1 MNEEE
6 NITNTPPQTETEQP
20 QTAEPQDQTSDTAKP
35 QTEHQPSELQ
45 AAIREQ
51 AIEGERAQSA
61 SFTLRRILGGEFLTA
76 KMLRRQIWLIL
87 IIAAFTLVY
96 VSNRY
101 SCQKDMLEINEL
113 NDKLKDAKY
122 KALAT
127 SSELTEMCRES
138 NVLQM
143 LQNNKDS
150 VLHIATQP
158 PYIINVPE
166 Q

>member
-1 MNEEE
+1 MQEDE
-6 NITNTPPQTETEQP
+6 NKKIE
-20 QTAEPQDQTSDTAKP
+20 TAERPQEAQAE
-35 QTEHQPSELQ
+35 QERPSELTV
-45 AAIREQ
+45 AIRQQ
-51 AIEGERAQSA
+51 AIEGEQAQSA

-76 KMLRRQIWLIL
+76 RMLRKQVWVIL
-87 IIAAFTLVY
+87 IVAAFTLVY

-101 SCQKDMLEINEL
+101 SCQKDLLEINEL
-113 NDKLKDAKY
+113 NDRLKDAKY

-138 NVLQM
+138 NVLEM

-150 VLHIATQP
+150 ILHTPTQP

>member
-1 MNEEE
+1 MSEEDITKNE
-6 NITNTPPQTETEQP
+6 PQNEPAEQP
-20 QTAEPQDQTSDTAKP
+20 EAEEQT
-35 QTEHQPSELQ
+35 SELQ
-45 AAIREQ
+45 EAIREQ
-51 AIEGERAQSA
+51 AIEGEAAQSA
-61 SFTLRRILGGEFLTA
+61 NFTLRRILGGEFLTA
-76 KMLRRQIWLIL
+76 RMLRKQIWVIM

-96 VSNRY
+96 ISNRY
-101 SCQKDMLEINEL
+101 SCQKDLLEINEL

-150 VLHIATQP
+150 VLQIATQP

>member
-1 MNEEE
+1 MQEDE
-6 NITNTPPQTETEQP
+6 NKKIE
-20 QTAEPQDQTSDTAKP
+20 TAERPQEAQAE
-35 QTEHQPSELQ
+35 QERPSELTV
-45 AAIREQ
+45 AIRQQ
-51 AIEGERAQSA
+51 AIEGEQAQST

-76 KMLRRQIWLIL
+76 RMLRKQVWVIL
-87 IIAAFTLVY
+87 IVAAFTLVY

-101 SCQKDMLEINEL
+101 SCQKDLLEINEL
-113 NDKLKDAKY
+113 NDKLRDAKY

-138 NVLQM
+138 NVLEM

-150 VLHIATQP
+150 ILHTPTQP

>member
-1 MNEEE
+1 MKEEE
-6 NITNTPPQTETEQP
+6 NITTQAEEQP
-20 QTAEPQDQTSDTAKP
+20 QQQPDEK
-35 QTEHQPSELQ
+35 EKPSELT
-45 AAIREQ
+45 AAIRRQ
-51 AIEGERAQSA
+51 AIEGEQAQSS

-76 KMLRRQIWLIL
+76 RMLRRQIWVIL
-87 IIAAFTLVY
+87 IAAAFTLIY

-101 SCQKDMLEINEL
+101 SCQKDLLEINEL

-150 VLHIATQP
+150 ILHIATQP
-158 PYIINVPE
+158 PYIISIPE

>member
-1 MNEEE
+1 MSEEE
-6 NITNTPPQTETEQP
+6 TANNKLQDEPAEQLETEEE
-20 QTAEPQDQTSDTAKP
+20 A
-35 QTEHQPSELQ
+35 SELQ
-45 AAIREQ
+45 EAIREQ
-51 AIEGERAQSA
+51 AIEGEAAQSA

-76 KMLRRQIWLIL
+76 RMLRKQVWVIL

-101 SCQKDMLEINEL
+101 SCQKDLLEINEL
-113 NDKLKDAKY
+113 NGKLKDAKY

-138 NVLQM
+138 NVLEM

-150 VLHIATQP
+150 VLQIASQP